1 MKDEFQT
8 DEHQMQ
14 TEFAGQELTT
24 GARTRTKTN
33 SEEDGLEVVGGVLK
47 DSSVTKGAG
56 GGAGKF

>member
-1 MKDEFQT
+1 
-8 DEHQMQ
+8 
-14 TEFAGQELTT
+14 LTT